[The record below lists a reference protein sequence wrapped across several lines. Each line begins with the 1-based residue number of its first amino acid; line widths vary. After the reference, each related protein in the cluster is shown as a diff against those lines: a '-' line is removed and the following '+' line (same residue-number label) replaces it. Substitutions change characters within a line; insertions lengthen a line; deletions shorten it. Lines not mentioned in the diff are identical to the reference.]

1 MRWSLFLQTLS
12 LLHHFLGLYY
22 RLQED
27 IVHLAE
33 GERHGAY
40 SPERH
45 TETAAHVLKVF
56 ESIGFATRRHSFM
69 IDGREGVN
77 VVGRKE
83 GSDRSLRP
91 LLLSAHYDTVPGSP
105 GADDNASGVAAL
117 LECARVLS
125 TMNLQRPVE
134 FVAFDIEEVQ
144 PEGAALVG
152 SSEFVNSLDP
162 KASYEGLY
170 NLEMVGYS
178 AGPGT
183 QGYPPGFQLLF
194 PGAFR
199 WVQERDFRGDFI
211 AVVAQGGGVD
221 MGRRIKSASEGL
233 VGGLEVLLI
242 EVVTGMPIPPDVF
255 RGDHAP
261 FWAAGIP
268 AVMITGTADFRN
280 SNYHQ
285 PTDTPDT
292 IDCSFVAGVTQT
304 MVATLATHAGIS
316 DH

>member
-1 MRWSLFLQTLS
+1 
-12 LLHHFLGLYY
+12 
-22 RLQED
+22 
-27 IVHLAE
+27 
-33 GERHGAY
+33 
-40 SPERH
+40 
-45 TETAAHVLKVF
+45 
-56 ESIGFATRRHSFM
+56 
-69 IDGREGVN
+69 
-77 VVGRKE
+77 
-83 GSDRSLRP
+83 
-91 LLLSAHYDTVPGSP
+91 
-105 GADDNASGVAAL
+105 
-117 LECARVLS
+117 
-125 TMNLQRPVE
+125 MNLQRPVE
-134 FVAFDIEEVQ
+134 FVAFDMEEVQ
-144 PEGAALVG
+144 PEGEALVG

-194 PGAFR
+194 PGAFQ

-255 RGDHAP
+255 RSDHAP

-268 AVMITGTADFRN
+268 AVMITDTADFRN

-292 IDCSFVAGVTQT
+292 IDYSFVAGVTQT